1 MPQTKNNARP
11 IAIDLFAGAGGLSL
25 GFEQAGFDI
34 VCAVEIDPVHCATH
48 KFNFPDCA
56 ILPKSVSSTTGED
69 IRSAAGLAIDQD
81 IDIIIGGPPC
91 QGFSKIGKRSLD
103 DPRNLLAKDFIRL
116 VSELKPKYF
125 MLENV
130 KGLTTG
136 DQREF
141 LTEIIT
147 EFENIGYMLN
157 SPWQVLNAMHYGV
170 PQSRERLFLTGTR
183 NGLTS
188 PEYPEKS
195 DRTVTC
201 KDALEDIPNADN
213 FDMLLFGD
221 RVKTELLEPHSAY
234 ADLMRSRSAYSWH
247 YGHRRDWHSEYLS
260 GAARTEHA
268 AYIKDRFALAE
279 HGKVESV
286 SRFFKLHPD
295 GVCNTLRAGTDSAR
309 GSHTSARPIHYS
321 YARCCTVREM
331 ARLHSFPDWFRFHV
345 SKWHGARQIG
355 NSVPPLLAKAIADE
369 FIKALGM
376 IPTKP
381 ETILELGDPML
392 LALTMSASA
401 KHFGVRCAIAQR
413 TKKAKSSELSAV
425 S

>member
-25 GFEQAGFDI
+25 GFEQAGFNI

-48 KFNFPDCA
+48 KFNFPNCA
-56 ILPKSVSSTTGED
+56 ILPKSVSCTTGEN
-69 IRSAAGLAIDQD
+69 IRSAAGLAIDQE

-125 MLENV
+125 LLENV
-130 KGLTTG
+130 KGLTHG
-136 DQREF
+136 PQLKF
-141 LTEIIT
+141 LGEIIA
-147 EFENIGYMLN
+147 EFENVGYRVN
-157 SPWQVLNAMHYGV
+157 RPWQVLNAKHYGV
-170 PQSRERLFLTGTR
+170 PQSRNRLFLLGTR
-183 NGLTS
+183 ADLIS
-188 PEYPEKS
+188 PEYPAKS

-201 KDALEDIPNADN
+201 KDALEDIPNADD

-234 ADLMRSRSAYSWH
+234 ADLMRSRSVDSWH
-247 YGHRRDWHSEYLS
+247 YGHRRYWNHEYLS
-260 GAARTEHA
+260 GSARTDHS
-268 AYIKDRFALAE
+268 AYTKDRFALANP
-279 HGKVESV
+279 GKAESI

-309 GSHTSARPIHYS
+309 GSHTSARPIHYQYS
-321 YARCCTVREM
+321 RCCTVREM

-345 SKWHGARQIG
+345 TKWHGARQIG
-355 NSVPPLLAKAIADE
+355 NSVPPLLAKAIGVQ
-369 FIKALGM
+369 FIKALAVV
-376 IPTKP
+376 PTKP
-381 ETILELGDPML
+381 ETIVELGDPSL
-392 LALTMSASA
+392 LALTMSAAA
-401 KHFGVRCAIAQR
+401 KHFGVDFAIAQR
-413 TKKAKSSELSAV
+413 TSKKKSAELSV
-425 S
+425 IS